1 MDDSGLGKWIL
12 DKLEKLDDKLD
23 GVKIDQAESRKT
35 FELHEDKDNDRHAEI
50 KKMHE
55 SIQVKLD
62 HQHRSLDEYNKQ
74 LEIHIKGVKTLESR
88 QDAMWARVEPIV
100 GRYEQDR
107 QVKKWLSDGV
117 RTKMKW
123 VAYTGTVAG
132 TIATILKLLNII

>member
-23 GVKIDQAESRKT
+23 DVKIDQAESRKT
-35 FELHEDKDNDRHAEI
+35 FELHEGRDNDRHAEI

-55 SIQVKLD
+55 SIHVRLD
-62 HQHRSLDEYNKQ
+62 DQHKSLDEYNKQ
-74 LEIHIKGVKTLESR
+74 LEIHIKGVKALESR

-100 GRYEQDR
+100 GRYEQEK

-117 RTKMKW
+117 RTRIKW
-123 VAYTGTVAG
+123 VAYTGTIAG